1 MNNEKRDVVLVGV
14 GLGVLAVAFLL
25 ALYFDDSEQV
35 ENLELE
41 PTENEL
47 LYAQLNRYPEW
58 SFINDTSVKDLLTI
72 CEEHVISP
80 TGIFCKNEE
89 MRILDSSFISKSEGG
104 IDEYADFY
112 LLDDKSIRLKIDFN
126 NFNKYVLESEEYLSF
141 DTFFGICGQLGS
153 PSETP
158 TKTITPIVG
167 VWTSTMTVNVEC
179 NIDTKLELSYIP
191 ENFIS
196 ADEAILDKLDQII
209 SLLGDNPE
217 VTQYQMTANQT
228 RGSNNCFYDL
238 ETWDLLYCEEVS
250 PQPNWVYCQDQWF
263 DMNAYN
269 GNPIACFFGKWIHVS

>member
-25 ALYFDDSEQV
+25 ALYFDDSEQI

-112 LLDDKSIRLKIDFN
+112 LLDDKSIQLKID
-126 NFNKYVLESEEYLSF
+126 FNKYVLESEEYLSF

-179 NIDTKLELSYIP
+179 NIDTKLELSYVP
-191 ENFIS
+191 EDFVS

-209 SLLGDNPE
+209 SLLEKDSTE
-217 VTQYQMTANQT
+217 QQQVTET
-228 RGSNNCFYDL
+228 RGSDNCYYNLFSYEL
-238 ETWDLLYCEEVS
+238 VYCENEN

-269 GNPIACFFGKWIHVS
+269 GNPIACFFGKWIHVG